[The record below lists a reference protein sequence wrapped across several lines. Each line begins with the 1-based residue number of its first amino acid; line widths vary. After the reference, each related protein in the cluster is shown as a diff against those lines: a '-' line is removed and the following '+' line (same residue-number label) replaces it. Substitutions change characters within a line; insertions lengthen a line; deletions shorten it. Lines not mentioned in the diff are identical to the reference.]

1 MNQNR
6 ATIFKAI
13 FMTLEIVKLLALN
26 TFKSSF
32 ARSKLNLYID
42 FQYESSFSPKI
53 HPKDS
58 PNIHHVKYL
67 FH

>member
-1 MNQNR
+1 
-6 ATIFKAI
+6 
-13 FMTLEIVKLLALN
+13 MTLEIVKLLALN

-32 ARSKLNLYID
+32 AKSKFNLYID